1 MTTNVNA
8 NSGFNINEIFNYVAE
23 QINNKGNEVR
33 DAMAAIKEDGNIS
46 DQQMLKLQFQ
56 INTYNTLLETAS
68 TVTKSLTDEAKQ
80 LAQRSA

>member
-1 MTTNVNA
+1 MTTNVNG
-8 NSGFNINEIFNYVAE
+8 NNGFNINEIFNYVAE

-46 DQQMLKLQFQ
+46 DQQMLKMQFQ

>member
-46 DQQMLKLQFQ
+46 DQQMLKMQFQ

>member
-1 MTTNVNA
+1 MTSINA
-8 NSGFNINEIFNYVAE
+8 DGGFNIQEIFQYVAGAVSSNGDE
-23 QINNKGNEVR
+23 IR
-33 DAMAAIKEDGNIS
+33 AAMQDIKDGDGKIS

-80 LAQRSA
+80 LAQRAA